1 MSNLSIEIKPNYTIL
16 YIEQADGTK
25 EEKIIDNQSLRNL
38 FTVAGEQVESTPLL
52 PGEYGTQKIK
62 TRGNRTEIYY
72 LEPPALRRIKYH
84 SLRFDKPEYYEGYL
98 NQDDWTVRKQEEGE
112 SDTDYLSHL
121 KEEFSEYQDRYKRSK
136 GRYDVRFSIV
146 TPRLLWRLDLRKTSD
161 QYDTVNSY
169 VYAMKQ
175 SIFTGNEEL
184 FEAPLGNVFSGNQKI
199 CWGNSTLR
207 VPTLKSVQGASTL
220 FFNSPFNS
228 DLDNGRFVETDE
240 YHTFLDLARYM
251 DTELRNGT
259 SEESL
264 LKEIEGQLKRTNL
277 RFSSI

>member
-25 EEKIIDNQSLRNL
+25 EEKVIDNQSLKNL
-38 FTVAGEQVESTPLL
+38 FTVAGEQVETTPLL

-84 SLRFDKPEYYEGYL
+84 SPNFDKPEYYEGYL
-98 NQDDWTVRKQEEGE
+98 NEEDWTVRKQEEGE
-112 SDTDYLSHL
+112 SDADYLSHL
-121 KEEFSEYQDRYKRSK
+121 KEEFSKYQDRYRRDK

-146 TPRLLWRLDLRKTSD
+146 TPRLLWRLDLRKSND

-184 FEAPLGNVFSGNQKI
+184 FEAPLGNVFSGNQRI
-199 CWGNSTLR
+199 CWGNSVLR
-207 VPTLKSVQGASTL
+207 VPTLKSVQ
-220 FFNSPFNS
+220 
-228 DLDNGRFVETDE
+228 
-240 YHTFLDLARYM
+240 
-251 DTELRNGT
+251 
-259 SEESL
+259 
-264 LKEIEGQLKRTNL
+264 
-277 RFSSI
+277 